1 MIHPLAP
8 SPLCNSGGHFHVA
21 VADNFDPDRHDP
33 TGMYCSRKLNGVRC
47 LIHLRRTEEPIYY
60 TKTGRRITGLDRV
73 TEALAECYHTL
84 PDKELVIDG
93 ELSLTT
99 PDGSD
104 DFNTLVSVIQK
115 HNHTIERPKFHAF
128 DLTTVDAFAAG
139 RWDRKYIDRRLY
151 LDLLTQDADPEFF
164 TLHPQERI
172 NNRAHLESNI
182 ARAVQMGWEGLVLRN
197 NAPYSGQITEDLL
210 RLKLWQDTEVPIVGF
225 LADANGISSLQVT
238 LFGRSLQFTRDQLPP
253 GSLDPFHQ
261 APGLLLNSQAT
272 LAWDAGKS
280 ISNVRVAAIYAG
292 GRKF

>member
-21 VADNFDPDRHDP
+21 VADTFDADRHDP

-47 LIHLRRTEEPIYY
+47 LIHLQSGQEPIYY
-60 TKTGRRITGLDRV
+60 TKTGRVITGLDKI
-73 TEALAECYHTL
+73 TEALAPCMRDIT
-84 PDKELVIDG
+84 DLVIDG
-93 ELSLTT
+93 ELSLST
-99 PDGSD
+99 PDGAD

-115 HNHTIERPKFHAF
+115 KDHVIDRPRFHAF
-128 DLTTVDAFAAG
+128 DIVPGKNFAAG
-139 RWDRKYIDRRLY
+139 RWPTRFIDRRLI
-151 LDLLTQDADPEFF
+151 LDALTFDADGKFF

-225 LADANGISSLQVT
+225 GTDQAEISSIQVT

-253 GSLDPFHQ
+253 GSLAPFCM
-261 APGLLLNSQAT
+261 APSKILEAQAT
-272 LAWDAGKS
+272 LAWDDGKA
-280 ISNVRVAAIYAG
+280 ISAVRVAAIYPG